1 MAREETGEMRNI
13 FPKTAICKIGQCVL
27 AFVLMAVV
35 CLCDSAFTASP
46 VLAEEREPKPSVLVV
61 DSNIGD
67 LQELTRHWL
76 GNDVDVVAQDGSYQ
90 LFSISKTSPVWW
102 AKKEGA
108 DEVPAPRTFVL
119 GVTDANAP
127 LGSSNIA
134 WALDKIRE
142 SGAEPRT
149 FVLAMGTT
157 GLALREYAEDLG
169 AQKQSSRADLVGLGF
184 CGTPHNGYSVLQ
196 KYPELTM
203 WNTLAGSVGLTADD
217 LVPSSDYL
225 KKLNGGVF
233 PAVTKTLQVSGVA
246 GDLGFG
252 PTDGAAVIGDTFVP
266 TTLTSQIMPHQ
277 ATATIGANINLSNQ
291 WMPVTSSINY
301 PGRSVDKSFAER
313 MSAIETYEASAE
325 VQSQVREF
333 YDSWFADG
341 SPVTHNASVLALD
354 LSGSMLEEI
363 EPGMTKLDAAKA
375 AAKEYLHAID
385 ACVDLPQVCPTSVS
399 VTAFSETLN
408 KVATTYDSTA
418 TSAVDAIQVPARDET
433 NIGIALEDAV
443 STLKTAP
450 TCAKKHV
457 LLLSDGAATRGM
469 SNEQMLAGPVA
480 EAKKL
485 GIAIDV
491 VGFGDVGESNAQFLR
506 TVAQNTGGTYYEAK
520 DPFELKV
527 DFVDSYYNS
536 LGLEMVDED
545 LPAQSANTKL
555 LGNVGDRTSAL
566 MLGIVA
572 EGSDPQVGLTCGGN
586 AIDPNQYKLR
596 TESGLTSLQYS
607 NPALGDYEVNLS
619 GHSKRLHVFAVKQ
632 LGISS
637 GRAVDGEQLDIS
649 LYLLIGAGV
658 LMVAGL
664 ATVIVVSVRK
674 RK

>member
-1 MAREETGEMRNI
+1 MSSML
-13 FPKTAICKIGQCVL
+13 PKTTTLKVGRAILALVL
-27 AFVLMAVV
+27 VGVV
-35 CLCDSAFTASP
+35 CLCNSIFLASP
-46 VLAEEREPKPSVLVV
+46 ARAEEKEPKPSVLVV

-76 GNDVDVVAQDGSYQ
+76 GNDVDVVAQDGAYQ
-90 LFSISKTSPVWW
+90 LFSISKTSPAWW
-102 AKKEGA
+102 AKKDDS
-108 DEVPAPRTFVL
+108 DEQAAPRTFVL
-119 GVTDANAP
+119 GVTDASAP

-149 FVLAMGTT
+149 FVLAMGTS
-157 GLALREYAEDLG
+157 GLPLREYAEDL
-169 AQKQSSRADLVGLGF
+169 ATNKQSSRADLAGLGF
-184 CGTPHNGYSVLQ
+184 CGTPQNGYSALQ
-196 KYPELTM
+196 TYPELSM
-203 WNTLAGSVGLTADD
+203 WSTLAGAVGLTTDD
-217 LVPSSDYL
+217 LVPSSEYL
-225 KKLNGGVF
+225 KKLNAGTF
-233 PAVTKTLQVSGVA
+233 PSVTKTLQVSGVA

-252 PTDGAAVIGDTFVP
+252 ATDGAAVLGDTLVP
-266 TTLTSQIMPHQ
+266 TTLTGQIMQHQ
-277 ATATIGANINLSNQ
+277 ATATIGANINLSGQ
-291 WMPVTSSINY
+291 WMPITSSINY

-313 MSAIETYEASAE
+313 LSAEDTYESSAE

-333 YDSWFADG
+333 YDSWYSEG

-363 EPGMTKLDAAKA
+363 EPGKNKLDAAKS
-375 AAKEYLHAID
+375 AAKEYLHAVK
-385 ACVDLPQVCPTSVS
+385 ACSQLPQSCPMSVS

-408 KVATTYDSTA
+408 KVSTA
-418 TSAVDAIQVPARDET
+418 YDEAAIKAIDAMQVPEKNET

-443 STLKTAP
+443 STLKAAP

-469 SNEQMLAGPVA
+469 SNDQMLAGPVA

-485 GIAIDV
+485 GMTIDV
-491 VGFGDVGESNAQFLR
+491 VGFGNVGESNAGFLR
-506 TVAQNTGGTYYEAK
+506 TVAETTGGTYFEAK
-520 DPFELKV
+520 DAFELKV
-527 DFVDSYYNS
+527 NFLKSYYES

-545 LPAQSANTKL
+545 LPAQSANTKMI
-555 LGNVGDRTSAL
+555 GNVGERTSAL

-572 EGSDPQVGLTCGGN
+572 EGSDPQVGLSCGG
-586 AIDPNQYKLR
+586 AVIDPNQYKLGA
-596 TESGLTSLQYS
+596 ESGLTSLQYD

-619 GHSKRLHVFAVKQ
+619 GHSGRLHMFTVKQ

-658 LMVAGL
+658 LLVAGL
-664 ATVIVVSVRK
+664 VTVIVITVGK
-674 RK
+674 KK